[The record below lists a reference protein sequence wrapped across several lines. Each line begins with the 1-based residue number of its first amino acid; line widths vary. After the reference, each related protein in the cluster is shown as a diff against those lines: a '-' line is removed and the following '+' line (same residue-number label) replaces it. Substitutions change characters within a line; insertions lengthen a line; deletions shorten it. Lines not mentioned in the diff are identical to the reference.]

1 MLELGE
7 FPLLNFYEMDLS
19 IFQVGWSS
27 TGLAAVSITNMVVT
41 EFGPEKPCIFQ
52 LMLQEEI

>member
-7 FPLLNFYEMDLS
+7 FPRLNFYEMDLS

-27 TGLAAVSITNMVVT
+27 TGLAAVGM
-41 EFGPEKPCIFQ
+41 
-52 LMLQEEI
+52 